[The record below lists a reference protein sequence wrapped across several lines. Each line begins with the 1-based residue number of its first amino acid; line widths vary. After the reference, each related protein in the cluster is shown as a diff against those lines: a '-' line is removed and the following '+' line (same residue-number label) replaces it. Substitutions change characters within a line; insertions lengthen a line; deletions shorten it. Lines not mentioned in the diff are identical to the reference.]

1 VSRITYFNF
10 RRENGPAGLSDK
22 SGPART
28 TGSHTGL
35 PPPGIPA
42 KLRRGNAMT
51 TDTLD
56 KPLPSR
62 RALFVALAA
71 AILILAA
78 DQLTKYLVVVVMNLR
93 ETGEVHVFPGLN
105 FRMAWNTGVNFG
117 LLSGGGESTRYIL
130 ASGAGLASV
139 GLIIGAMFSRRMLSA
154 FGLGIAAGG
163 AVGNAIDRFNWGA
176 VADFINLSCC
186 GIHNPWSFNVADIA
200 IFVGFGLLLLPM
212 FRRPAPEAPST
223 PS

>member
-1 VSRITYFNF
+1 
-10 RRENGPAGLSDK
+10 
-22 SGPART
+22 
-28 TGSHTGL
+28 
-35 PPPGIPA
+35 
-42 KLRRGNAMT
+42 MT

-56 KPLPSR
+56 NPLPPR
-62 RALFVALAA
+62 RALLLAIVA
-71 AILILAA
+71 AIAILAA
-78 DQLTKYLVVVVMNLR
+78 DQLSKYLVVVVMNLR
-93 ETGEVHVFPGLN
+93 ETGDVHVFPGLN

-117 LLSGGGESTRYIL
+117 LLSGGGDATRYVL
-130 ASGAGLASV
+130 AGGAGLASI

-154 FGLGIAAGG
+154 LGLGIAAGG
-163 AVGNAIDRFNWGA
+163 AIGNAIDRFNWGA

-212 FRRPAPEAPST
+212 FRRPAPEAPSA